1 MNIEDLRRNYTDG
14 DLQVKDFSDC
24 PISQFRSWMDIA
36 SSAESPD
43 WLEIN
48 AATLATATA
57 AGDVSAR
64 IVLLKKIVADG
75 FVFFTNYNS
84 QKGHQLASNPRGS
97 LVFYWPHVEKQVR
110 IEGSVSKTSSELSD
124 EYFHARPRG
133 SQIGAAVSP
142 QSEVVAAGALEE
154 AAVAMEASLDGQEV
168 PRPDH
173 WGGYIVKPERV
184 EFWQG
189 RPSRLHDRFVYVAT
203 AGGKWHISQLAP

>member
-1 MNIEDLRRNYTDG
+1 MNIEDLRRSYADG
-14 DLQVKDFSDC
+14 DLRMQDFSDC
-24 PISQFRSWMDIA
+24 PISQFQSWMDIA
-36 SSAESPD
+36 SSTESPD

-48 AATLATATA
+48 AATLATASA
-57 AGDVSAR
+57 AGEVSAR

-84 QKGHQLASNPRGS
+84 QKGQQLASNPRAS
-97 LVFYWPHVEKQVR
+97 LVFYWPHVEKQIR
-110 IEGSVSKTSSELSD
+110 IEGSVSKTAAELSD

-133 SQIGAAVSP
+133 SQIGAAVSA
-142 QSEVVAAGALEE
+142 QSNEVIAGELENAAA
-154 AAVAMEASLDGQEV
+154 AMEATLDGQEV

-189 RPSRLHDRFVYVAT
+189 RPSRLHDRFVYLP
-203 AGGKWHISQLAP
+203 AGEGKWQISQLAP